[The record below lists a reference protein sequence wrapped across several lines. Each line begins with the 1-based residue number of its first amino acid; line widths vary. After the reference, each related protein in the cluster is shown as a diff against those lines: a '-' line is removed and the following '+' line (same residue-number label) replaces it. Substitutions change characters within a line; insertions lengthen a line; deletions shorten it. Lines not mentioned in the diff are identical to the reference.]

1 MDEEQRLAITQIAQ
15 NGVDEILKQCRESGF
30 DPIPA
35 LEGAILTCKETI
47 HWAEEAIAQIRK
59 GQK

>member
-1 MDEEQRLAITQIAQ
+1 MTEDQRLAITQVAQ
-15 NGVDEILKQCRESGF
+15 NGVDEILKQCRENGVE
-30 DPIPA
+30 PISA
-35 LEGAILTCKETI
+35 LEGAILSCQETI